1 MLEYTGIA
9 EALAAVLATVPE
21 VNLAQYE
28 VDERDLR
35 FDRMPLIDVRP
46 VEADNEVRAGQD
58 YFTDLTFQCDI
69 YSFDLSSVKEAATLR
84 DTILKAAQNA
94 VRANPA
100 FHVEL
105 ETSVLGTV
113 EFTTTK
119 DEDTG
124 SFVAQASFQVIAKAF
139 TDR

>member
-1 MLEYTGIA
+1 MLDYTGIA
-9 EALAAVLATVPE
+9 DALAAVLAGVSG

-35 FDRMPLIDVRP
+35 FDQMPLIDVRP
-46 VEADNEVRAGQD
+46 TDADNEVRAGQD

-84 DTILKAAQNA
+84 DTILQAAQNA
-94 VRANPA
+94 VRANPS

-105 ETSVLGTV
+105 ETSMLGSV

>member
-1 MLEYTGIA
+1 MLDYTGIA
-9 EALAAVLATVPE
+9 NSLAAVLAAVDG
-21 VNLAQYE
+21 VNMAQYE

-46 VEADNEVRAGQD
+46 VDADNEVRAGQD

>member
-9 EALAAVLATVPE
+9 EALAAVLATVPV

-46 VEADNEVRAGQD
+46 TEADNEVRAGQD
-58 YFTDLTFQCDI
+58 YFTDLTYQCDI
-69 YSFDLSSVKEAATLR
+69 YTFDLSSVKEAATLR

>member
-9 EALAAVLATVPE
+9 EALAAVLQAVDGVHMAE
-21 VNLAQYE
+21 YE

-35 FDRMPLIDVRP
+35 FDNMPLIDVRP
-46 VEADNEVRAGQD
+46 VEADNDVRAGQD

-84 DTILKAAQNA
+84 DTILKRAQNA

-105 ETSVLGTV
+105 ETSLLGTV

>member
-1 MLEYTGIA
+1 MLDYTGIA
-9 EALAAVLATVPE
+9 NALAAELAAVPG
-21 VNLAQYE
+21 VVLAQYE

-46 VEADNEVRAGQD
+46 SEAENEIRAGQD
-58 YFTDLTFQCDI
+58 YFTDLIYQCDI

-84 DTILKAAQNA
+84 DTILQAAQNA

-105 ETSVLGTV
+105 ETSVLGSV